1 MPKKRV
7 DLKRIRKQE
16 ERRLRNRSNRS
27 RARTFVKRAL
37 TAMEAPDVD
46 LEGARSELQL
56 AISVLD
62 RTARK
67 GAIHRNAAARR
78 KSRLM
83 QRFNKITAETA
94 AVAS

>member
-27 RARTFVKRAL
+27 RARTFVKRAI
-37 TAMEAPDVD
+37 TAIESPDVD
-46 LEGARSELQL
+46 LEAARSELQL

-83 QRFNKITAETA
+83 RRFNSLAAETA
-94 AVAS
+94 AAS

>member
-27 RARTFVKRAL
+27 RARTFVKRAI
-37 TAMEAPDVD
+37 TAIESPDVD
-46 LEGARSELQL
+46 LEAARSELQL

-83 QRFNKITAETA
+83 RRVNSLAAETA
-94 AVAS
+94 AAS

>member
-37 TAMEAPDVD
+37 NAMEAPEVD
-46 LEGARSELQL
+46 LEEARSELQL

-83 QRFNKITAETA
+83 QRFNKLTAETA

>member
-37 TAMEAPDVD
+37 TAMESPDVD
-46 LEGARSELQL
+46 LEAARSELQL

-83 QRFNKITAETA
+83 LRFNSLAAEVA
-94 AVAS
+94 AAAS

>member
-27 RARTFVKRAL
+27 RARTFVKRAV
-37 TAMEAPDVD
+37 TAMESPDVD
-46 LEGARSELQL
+46 LEAARSELQL

-83 QRFNKITAETA
+83 RRFNSLAAETA
-94 AVAS
+94 AAS

>member
-27 RARTFVKRAL
+27 RARTFAKRAL
-37 TAMEAPDVD
+37 TAMESPDID
-46 LEGARSELQL
+46 LEEARSELQM

-78 KSRLM
+78 KSRLIL
-83 QRFNKITAETA
+83 RFNSLATEA
-94 AVAS
+94 AAS